1 MTRDVLIRIRGLQ
14 ALNDETNDV
23 EIITTGDY
31 FFKNGKHY
39 VIYDEMMEGI
49 EESVHNMVKI
59 TPQKMDIQK
68 NGAIGA
74 HMVFELDKKNQTRY
88 ATPLGDMVVDFT
100 TTRIDLDE
108 QEDHIKVAVEYSLG
122 INYQHISSNSIIMDI
137 SSRQK
142 VQNFSLQE
150 KKD

>member
-14 ALNDETNDV
+14 AMNDETNDV

-49 EESVHNMVKI
+49 EGSVHNMVKI
-59 TPQKMDIQK
+59 TPVRMDIQK

-100 TTRIDLDE
+100 TTRIELEE
-108 QEDHIKVAVEYSLG
+108 QEDHIKVAVDYSLG
-122 INYQHISSNSIIMDI
+122 INYQHISANSIIMDI

-142 VQNFSLQE
+142 VQDFSL
-150 KKD
+150 

>member
-59 TPQKMDIQK
+59 TPVRMDIQK

-74 HMVFELDKKNQTRY
+74 HMVFELIK
-88 ATPLGDMVVDFT
+88 
-100 TTRIDLDE
+100 RIRPAMLPPWE
-108 QEDHIKVAVEYSLG
+108 IWS
-122 INYQHISSNSIIMDI
+122 
-137 SSRQK
+137 
-142 VQNFSLQE
+142 
-150 KKD
+150 